1 MKKLFGLPAKYTI
14 GTFLV
19 LFLGLIV
26 YLNTATMSSESLAAM
41 DSRQQSAEQAVI
53 AKKTSDISLI
63 SDCQARL
70 QQTLKNPKSLE
81 FNYSSDY
88 INRRANDI
96 VVQFPYLAENSFG
109 ALTQGFAECVYNL
122 GGEIQSIKSA

>member
-26 YLNTATMSSESLAAM
+26 YLNTATMSSESLAVI

-53 AKKTSDISLI
+53 AKRTSDINLI
-63 SDCQARL
+63 SDCQTRL

-81 FNYSSDY
+81 FNYSGDY

-96 VVQFPYLAENSFG
+96 IVQFPYLAENSFG
-109 ALTQGFAECVYNL
+109 ALTQGFAECIYSL
-122 GGEIQSIKSA
+122 SGDIQSFKSS

>member
-1 MKKLFGLPAKYTI
+1 MRKLFGLPAKYTI

-26 YLNTATMSSESLAAM
+26 YLNTATMSPESLAAM
-41 DSRQQSAEQAVI
+41 ESRQQSAEQAVI

-63 SDCQARL
+63 SDCQTRL
-70 QQTLKNPKSLE
+70 QQTLKNPDSLE

-109 ALTQGFAECVYNL
+109 ALAQGFAECVYNL